1 MRLILICLVFLAV
14 GNGGYSA
21 EVELIEVDESHMEI
35 EVALSSLEATP
46 QDLKKNNKNFSRVPI
61 EGEGF
66 HFGFEGSPE
75 LPVIHRWI
83 VVPEKSRYEVKV
95 YPGGAKVY
103 QNILLYPAQPDS
115 VEEEAPEFEF
125 KKSAYLKNT
134 WYGDHRVRIG
144 KKIKLGPVSLL
155 PVQIWPAE
163 YHPLKRELRI
173 YPSVKV
179 QITLIDTPQI
189 EEPLLVSP
197 FVAQQISEL
206 SLNGK
211 NLLKRGHIISPINS
225 KTRKMAL
232 LFPKKWKEFS
242 QELADLH
249 QAEGTTME
257 LIEVP
262 QGLKPSAVKS
272 LLKNR
277 FVKALPDAVL
287 IFGDEATI
295 PLSSFN
301 GKTGDFWYSLLSGSD
316 QVSDVAIGR
325 LPIKSSIQAKII
337 INKIKK
343 YQELKRLGFVNKK
356 VMLLAHSQDYPGKY
370 TRNMEHV
377 RKNENPLSLEFNTQ
391 YGGENGKNASVLE
404 EAKKGYAIINYRGH
418 GSLTSWSSW
427 GSDGASFSSS
437 QVKALPNEETSLS
450 FIFNV
455 ACTNG
460 AIQSSSPA
468 LVEMQLFPE
477 EDISSL
483 RGAVGTFGAT
493 APSLTEVNH
502 RFNLNLFESLQNV
515 SDKSIGNLYTLANN
529 KLTKDNGG
537 TATSNTR
544 MYVLFSDPLLAP
556 WVQ

>member
-1 MRLILICLVFLAV
+1 MRHFLIGLVFLAW
-14 GNGGYSA
+14 GNGVFSA
-21 EVELIEVDESHMEI
+21 DVELIEVDESHMKI

-46 QDLKKNNKNFSRVPI
+46 QDLKKNNKTFSRVPI

-95 YPGGAKVY
+95 YPGRAKIY

-115 VEEEAPEFEF
+115 VEEEIPEFEF

-144 KKIKLGPVSLL
+144 KKIKLGPVTLL
-155 PVQIWPAE
+155 PLQIWPAE

-173 YPSVKV
+173 YQNVKI
-179 QITLIDTPQI
+179 QITLTDALQP

-211 NLLKRGHIISPINS
+211 NLLKRSRILTKN
-225 KTRKMAL
+225 REMAL

-249 QAEGTTME
+249 QAEGTAVEM
-257 LIEVP
+257 IEVP
-262 QGLKPSAVKS
+262 QGLKPIAVKS
-272 LLKNR
+272 LLKSR
-277 FVKALPDAVL
+277 FLKALPDAVL
-287 IFGDEATI
+287 IFGDETTI

-301 GKTGDFWYSLLSGSD
+301 GKTGDFWYSLLSGND
-316 QVSDVAIGR
+316 QISDVAIGR
-325 LPIKSSIQAKII
+325 LPVKSPVQAKII

-356 VMLLAHSQDYPGKY
+356 IMLLAHSQDYPGKY
-370 TRNMEHV
+370 TRNMEQV
-377 RKNENPLSLEFNTQ
+377 RKNENPLALEFNTQ

-404 EAKKGYAIINYRGH
+404 EAQKGYAIINYRGH
-418 GSLTSWSSW
+418 GSLSSWSSW

-477 EDISSL
+477 EDVSSL
-483 RGAVGTFGAT
+483 KGAVGTFGAT

-502 RFNLNLFESLQNV
+502 RFNLNLFESLQNI
-515 SDKSIGNLYTLANN
+515 SDKSMGNLYTLANN

-544 MYVLFSDPLLAP
+544 MYVLYSDPLLAP